1 VTARV
6 IPALRPM
13 LPADAQA
20 LAAIF
25 RASIEELTAEDY
37 SPAQQ
42 TAWMSA
48 AEDEE
53 GFATHLA
60 KQLTLVATIARE
72 AVGFASLKGTDRIDM
87 LYVHPRAA
95 GQGVG
100 KALCDALE
108 ALAASRNAKT
118 IMVDSSDTAQ
128 AFFTHRGYTAHQ
140 RNLVM
145 MDGEALGNVS
155 MRKDLPARTGTLQ

>member
-6 IPALRPM
+6 TPALRPM
-13 LPADAQA
+13 LPADAHA

-42 TAWMSA
+42 AAWMSA
-48 AEDEE
+48 ADDEE
-53 GFATHLA
+53 AFAARLA
-60 KQLTLVATIARE
+60 QNLTLIATIARE
-72 AVGFASLKGTDRIDM
+72 PAGFASLKGTDHIDM

-95 GQGVG
+95 RQGVG

-108 ALAASRNAKT
+108 LLAASRNAKAIT
-118 IMVDSSDTAQ
+118 VDASDTAQ
-128 AFFTHRGYTAHQ
+128 DFFAHRGYTAFQ
-140 RNLVM
+140 RNLVTIN
-145 MDGEALGNVS
+145 GEALGNIS
-155 MRKDLPARTGTLQ
+155 MKKTLPARTGTLQ